1 MSRSA
6 GPALDG
12 QVTLVPT
19 TEVAPSDDVRHFDQL
34 SARAKRAV
42 AAAEEGGPTPIH
54 APSLTNVDVVVFT
67 DYYRVE

>member
-6 GPALDG
+6 GPTLDG

-19 TEVAPSDDVRHFDQL
+19 SQVTASDDVRHFDQL
-34 SARAKRAV
+34 TARAKRAV
-42 AAAEEGGPTPIH
+42 IAAADDRPSAVS
-54 APSLTNVDVVVFT
+54 APSLAAVDVVVFT

>member
-6 GPALDG
+6 GPVLDG

-19 TEVAPSDDVRHFDQL
+19 TEVSPSDDVRHFDQL

-42 AAAEEGGPTPIH
+42 LAADENGPTPVH
-54 APSLTNVDVVVFT
+54 APSLTTVDLVVFT